1 MAQKIILKRSAVPN
15 KVPTTIDLDLGEMG
29 LNTYDGE
36 MYFKK
41 NNGAESIVKIA
52 TTNNLKTINS
62 TNLIGTGNLI
72 VSLPTKSNVVLPE
85 QFTGNP
91 KKANITFTTAFSDN
105 NYSISVIGEDS
116 RTWVIE
122 NKSSTGFTINA
133 NANQALTGNTF
144 YIAIKHGEV

>member
-1 MAQKIILKRSAVPN
+1 MPQKIILKRSSVPN
-15 KVPTTIDLDLGEMG
+15 KVPITSAIELGEIGM
-29 LNTYDGE
+29 NTYDGE

-41 NNGAESIVKIA
+41 DNGTETIIKIA
-52 TTNNLKTINS
+52 SSNNLKTIN
-62 TNLIGTGNLI
+62 NNNIIGSGNLI
-72 VSLPTKSNVVLPE
+72 VSLPTKSNVILPE

-91 KKANITFTTAFSDN
+91 KKAIITFTTAFSDN